1 MVTSR
6 ICINCRGELVRQH
19 GTLVCPRCNSDQI
32 DQLQNILESSEDD
45 DYVVIECPGAT
56 LYAPGTTEVV
66 AGVSWH
72 DDDDPLK
79 GYKIIGTPVYAPDH
93 RRRRRI
99 KREALGKIRRC
110 RACQD
115 YTIRMRRKE
124 GADFYIPS
132 AKHPGRKRLKPVRHL
147 TYEP

>member
-1 MVTSR
+1 MPDTKT
-6 ICINCRGELVRQH
+6 CINCLGELIDQRGVWI
-19 GTLVCPRCNSDQI
+19 CPHCNSNEI
-32 DQLQNILESSEDD
+32 DQVQGILEPFEDD

-66 AGVSWH
+66 AGVRWH

-79 GYKIIGTPVYAPDH
+79 GYKIIGHPVYAPDH

-124 GADFYIPS
+124 GPDFCAPS
-132 AKHPGRKRLKPVRHL
+132 SKHPRRKKLKSVSHL